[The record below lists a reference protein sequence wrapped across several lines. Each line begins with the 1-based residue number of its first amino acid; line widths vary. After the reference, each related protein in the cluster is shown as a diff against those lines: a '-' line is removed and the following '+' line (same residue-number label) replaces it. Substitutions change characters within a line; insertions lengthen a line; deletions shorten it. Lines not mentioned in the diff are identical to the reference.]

1 MGNTQSTATTS
12 PRRAHPVTKKRSA
25 GLRSLSCTSVAALTD
40 APSSDSVFT
49 FVEKRSVDSDTLPI
63 LTVPP
68 RPALTCVDIGDGAH
82 PDFLKR
88 YPEYQLTWIL
98 DALRRSDFTRLDR
111 HGETYADY
119 MGGSLY
125 PESLIS
131 LHSTFLHQQ
140 ILGNT
145 HSISNRSPFYQLQL
159 NSQLLTIARSSAMS
173 SSQAA
178 AARAAVLSFFRAP
191 PEYTVIFTANASSA
205 MKLVGE
211 AYPFAEGSSYVL
223 AEDSHNSVHGIRE
236 FATRAGA
243 DVRYIPSTP
252 CGGVEEGSAQVGAF
266 HLAHTL
272 EELTMNNR
280 YISLMANRVQPRRH
294 VFSL

>member
-12 PRRAHPVTKKRSA
+12 ARRARPVTKKRSA
-25 GLRSLSCTSVAALTD
+25 GLSSLSCASAAALTD
-40 APSSDSVFT
+40 APSSDSFVT

-63 LTVPP
+63 LAVPP
-68 RPALTCVDIGDGAH
+68 RPALTYVDVGDDAYS
-82 PDFLKR
+82 DFLKQ

-98 DALRRSDFTRLDR
+98 DALRRSDFTRLDH
-111 HGETYADY
+111 HGETYVDY

-125 PESLIS
+125 PESLIR

-145 HSISNRSPFYQLQL
+145 HSISNRSLLYQLL
-159 NSQLLTIARSSAMS
+159 SNFQLLISACSSAMS

-191 PEYTVIFTANASSA
+191 PEYTVIFTANASGA

-211 AYPFAEGSSYVL
+211 AYPFTEGSSYVL

-236 FATRAGA
+236 FAARAGV

-252 CGGVEEGSAQVGAF
+252 CGGVGEASAQVGAF
-266 HLAHTL
+266 HILVH
-272 EELTMNNR
+272 NWR
-280 YISLMANRVQPRRH
+280 S
-294 VFSL
+294 